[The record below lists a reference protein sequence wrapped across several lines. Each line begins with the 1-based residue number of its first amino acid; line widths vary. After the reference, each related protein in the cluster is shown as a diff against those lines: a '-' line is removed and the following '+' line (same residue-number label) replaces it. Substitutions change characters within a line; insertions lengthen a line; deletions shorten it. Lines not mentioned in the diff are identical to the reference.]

1 LINLTDD
8 FKPGDG
14 EWKGWTSV
22 SGTRTPLDCL
32 LTLPYWTANLVATA
46 PRFAPARPTLGA
58 VAGWAKFVQCLRLF
72 QINTAMGEKSQVM
85 KTARALEVNPILVR
99 IGKLTFAFLIVIHYV
114 SCAYQLV
121 GRRHATASDRDL
133 GYWAY
138 YASHGRKHRIFERW
152 AHAYYWSI
160 TSILGNYT
168 IPSNAVQAL
177 FNVTIFILGIT
188 MTSMI
193 TGSITSMLANSDV
206 SSTRRREKMTRVR
219 EYMRTHAVPEEL
231 SETITEYYDYLW
243 ETDHRDE
250 DLFSDLTDSLRLRL
264 TIATKR
270 HFIHSCAVFQDLDQ
284 FSVIRLIMALKQ
296 LICVPDEI
304 VAAQGEIGTSMYFV
318 SHGELT
324 AACIDDLGAAIV
336 VGHLHAGDHF
346 GEAAILE
353 PDGKRNATV
362 RAVTFCELFALK
374 FDELFANGD
383 EDRAILLAITSDIH
397 QRRVIRELS
406 KRLVRVRVKLVAYAK
421 FMRSLKRL
429 RGHIRIRETALSKGV
444 KKVKGALKMGI
455 GPKRGDS
462 KGGHSGSAKLHPEPA
477 PMVLSEA
484 DGDY

>member
-1 LINLTDD
+1 
-8 FKPGDG
+8 
-14 EWKGWTSV
+14 
-22 SGTRTPLDCL
+22 
-32 LTLPYWTANLVATA
+32 
-46 PRFAPARPTLGA
+46 
-58 VAGWAKFVQCLRLF
+58 
-72 QINTAMGEKSQVM
+72 MGEKSQVM

-193 TGSITSMLANSDV
+193 TGSITSMLANSD
-206 SSTRRREKMTRVR
+206 RDD
-219 EYMRTHAVPEEL
+219 HG
-231 SETITEYYDYLW
+231 YYDYLW

-406 KRLVRVRVKLVAYAK
+406 KRLVRVRVKLVAYA
-421 FMRSLKRL
+421 S
-429 RGHIRIRETALSKGV
+429 S
-444 KKVKGALKMGI
+444 
-455 GPKRGDS
+455 
-462 KGGHSGSAKLHPEPA
+462 
-477 PMVLSEA
+477 
-484 DGDY
+484 